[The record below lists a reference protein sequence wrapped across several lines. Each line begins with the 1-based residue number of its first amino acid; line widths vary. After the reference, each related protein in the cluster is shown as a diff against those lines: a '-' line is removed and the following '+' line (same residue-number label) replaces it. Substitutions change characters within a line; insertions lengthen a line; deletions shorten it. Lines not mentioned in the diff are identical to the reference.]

1 MRADRETIGK
11 FFILLRAGLT
21 DTLAGGFAAT
31 AEEWDAILR
40 LAREQT
46 VPGIVYSGISRLPES
61 GMPDAARRIALM
73 VEVER
78 IAARTRL
85 VGRVAED
92 LLSELRAVG
101 LHPVI
106 LKGPAAGRHYP
117 APELRTSGDIDL
129 FLNRY
134 EYADALSFL
143 SARGIMAFREPD
155 GSHLY
160 KRDGVTVEHHP
171 RYFDLHVR
179 EELLPAV
186 PSPEAELL
194 MLSAHILKHAIG
206 VGVGLRQICDIAQA
220 YRALDGHY
228 DRSALGAFLRKA
240 GMARWNDLLCSFLTA
255 YLQVPEQLLPE
266 FRRVSPERLYEIVF
280 AGGNF
285 GRHRKGAKRGKLQTL
300 KAFAQ
305 RLPFSLRLAPRET
318 LRTLAELTKG
328 NLH

>member
-1 MRADRETIGK
+1 MRLDREIIGK

-21 DTLAGGFAAT
+21 DTPAGGFAAT

-73 VEVER
+73 VEAER

-92 LLSELRAVG
+92 LLSELRAAD

-160 KRDGVTVEHHP
+160 KRDGVTVELHP

-220 YRALDGHY
+220 YRALAHRW
-228 DRSALGAFLRKA
+228 DRETLQDCLEGTGLN
-240 GMARWNDLLCSFLTA
+240 RWNDLLCSFLTA
-255 YLQVPEQLLPE
+255 HLQVPEQLLPE

-285 GRHRKGAKRGKLQTL
+285 GRHRKGMKGGKLRTL
-300 KAFAQ
+300 GHFLR
-305 RLPFSLRLAPRET
+305 RLPFSLHLAPRET
-318 LRTLAELTKG
+318 LRTLAELTQG